1 MAINKGLALV
11 SVADVLFFDPIT
23 DAYLGEGLALSN
35 STLTQEVQSI
45 EQRGGYLN
53 ALLFDIK
60 HSKTLTVELES
71 ATFKMEYLAFQTG
84 TNIQTPLGGAGVYEF
99 GDCVSFTAGKGTT
112 SKTPIGN
119 VYVRMPNGTVKTV
132 TPTGKSIDIGM
143 ADFNGQSQVIYM
155 YNDTV
160 EALTIDTKT
169 QPLTVK
175 AVLRMHTLTQDGI
188 EGYLEITVP
197 RLKFDGSI
205 TLNLSSDAV
214 SSFGLSG
221 TAQEYADDCGNTY
234 YAQVKRIPG
243 EAEGEIA
250 VESIVASPNV
260 MNLGLGGN
268 FASATANVIGVR
280 TAPYA
285 NTTLDNSK
293 LTFESSDNLTATV
306 TPDGVVTAKKKGNT
320 TIKVTY
326 EGLQDLITVNV
337 SEQG

>member
-11 SVADVLFFDPIT
+11 SVADVLFFDPIS
-23 DAYLGEGLALSN
+23 DAYIGEGLALTN

-60 HSKTLTVELES
+60 HSKTLTVEMES

-84 TNIQTPLGGAGVYEF
+84 TSIQTALTGVYEF
-99 GDCVSFTAGKGTT
+99 GDCVSFTGGKGET

-119 VYVRMPNGTVKTV
+119 VYVRMPNGTVKSV
-132 TPTGKSIDIGM
+132 APTGKSIDIGM
-143 ADFNGQSQVIYM
+143 ASFNGQSQVIYM
-155 YNDTV
+155 YNDNV
-160 EALTIDTKT
+160 QALTIDTKT

-175 AVLRMHTLTQDGI
+175 AVLRIHTLTQDGV
-188 EGYLEITVP
+188 EGYLEIIIP

-214 SSFGLSG
+214 STFGFSG
-221 TAQEYADDCGNTY
+221 TAQEYADDCGNAY
-234 YAQVKRIPG
+234 YAQVKRILP
-243 EAEGEIA
+243 EAEIA

-260 MNLGLGGN
+260 MNLTLGGN
-268 FASATANVIGVR
+268 FASATANVIGIR
-280 TAPYA
+280 STPYA
-285 NTTLDNSK
+285 NTIMDNSK
-293 LTFESSDNLTATV
+293 LTFESTDAQTASV
-306 TPDGVVTAKKKGNT
+306 TPQGVVTGKKAGNT

-326 EGLQDLITVNV
+326 EGLQDLISVTVAA
-337 SEQG
+337 G